1 MKKTSL
7 LLCLIALNCFVTS
20 RSSAQIFVGSDDFDS
35 GSSSK
40 WAYGF
45 RTNGSGTGNGLLS
58 FTNARLD
65 FSKGANAGSFFRG
78 WDGDG
83 AGTATRTS
91 ASFTTSWVAELTV
104 TNSLAQTGSEF
115 GTIGFEVAG
124 TSGQYSAIMI
134 SSTSAGFFLRGEGS
148 GFTAV
153 NASTADSTDVRLR
166 LLWDANTQALAS
178 SYSFDS
184 GSTYTSLTTFN
195 PVSNWTAG
203 AATSGFFF
211 EIFGNSNA
219 AASIASGSMYADNF
233 SVSAIPEPSTYAAIA
248 GAGVLGIALW
258 RRRQTRIAV
267 KV

>member
-7 LLCLIALNCFVTS
+7 LLCLIALNCFVAS

-35 GSSSK
+35 GSVSK
-40 WAYGF
+40 WAYSF
-45 RTNGSGTGNGLLS
+45 RTNGSGTSNGLLS

-65 FSKGANAGSFFRG
+65 FSKGATAGSLFRG

-83 AGTATRTS
+83 AGTASRTS
-91 ASFTTSWVAELTV
+91 ASFTTSWIAELTV
-104 TNSLAQTGSEF
+104 TNSLAQAGSEF

-124 TSGQYSAIMI
+124 SGGQYSAIMV

-148 GFTAV
+148 GSTAV

-166 LLWDANTQALAS
+166 LFWDANTQALAS

-184 GSTYTSLTTFN
+184 GSTYTSLKTFN

-211 EIFGNSNA
+211 EVFGSSNA

-248 GAGVLGIALW
+248 GAGVLGLALW

-267 KV
+267 KA